1 MSKSKERALTY
12 SLLAHIREEGKL
24 ISGPLDMFAPL
35 VKRVLA
41 KMNEKGVFSG
51 KSLLEIKE
59 YSEEIYGIDFPTPV
73 LEQILKK
80 IAKEIN
86 TEDEVKFILNKD
98 KSFQIKNYAFTEFED
113 VVQAKKVD
121 VENIEKLFKVF
132 CETCDPPPN
141 KDVSL
146 IQFIESS
153 KYSLAKYLSSYENS
167 DKDFRVEAQFV
178 DFFRKIPGVY
188 NQIRDLFLGVIIASY
203 LHYQPEM
210 VKTEV
215 ELLLDTNFLLGLLDL
230 NTPESTNTCRKVLEI
245 TLSQGYK
252 ITVLND
258 TLTETSNL
266 LKAKAE
272 HINTTFLQRNVYPED
287 IYNACDRRGLNKAD
301 LDRIADKLEEDV
313 SKFQVSIIYDTTKYV
328 NLAKFSH
335 EYKRLKKFRSSDF
348 SALHDATALQY
359 VKRKRKKKIKDF
371 ELVNC
376 WFVNNSINRGEY
388 EGAWDGKTEWFQPE
402 EIRAD
407 DLLNILWLSS
417 PEINNSI
424 DSLEFSEIGLSS
436 LVSLALTHSLP
447 KASIIRE
454 LENNIQKY
462 SNDESITDL
471 DVLRLSTRITNK
483 QIGNISY
490 LNALAKQDKERFVNK
505 IKEEARKQ
513 EEIEERR
520 ISRLEKIITE
530 MEEKGESLIRL
541 KAEYEKKIRDVDL
554 KKDSEQELE
563 KLRSELSQEKK
574 ERLTIEN
581 QRRKELRTNF
591 IQKKLSKWRKRTLVE
606 LLIWMLLWLVITV
619 GFLWSSGWNFNK
631 ALERFI
637 QFKSNII
644 ISSLVALAGIV
655 FSGVTI
661 KTLFNKY
668 RNHSNIEAYKKSID
682 IPDDYKDVDNI

>member
-59 YSEEIYGIDFPTPV
+59 YSEKIYGIDFPIPV
-73 LEQILKK
+73 LEQILRK
-80 IAKEIN
+80 IAEEIN

-121 VENIEKLFKVF
+121 VENIEKLFKGF
-132 CETCDPPPN
+132 CETCDPTPD

-153 KYSLAKYLSSYENS
+153 KYSLAKHLSSYEKS
-167 DKDFRVEAQFV
+167 DKDYTVEAQFV

-203 LHYQPEM
+203 LHYQPEE
-210 VKTEV
+210 VKMEV

-252 ITVLND
+252 VTVLSD

-272 HINTTFLQRNVYPED
+272 HINTTFLQRSVYPED
-287 IYNACDRRGLNKAD
+287 IYNACERRSLNKAD
-301 LDRIADKLEEDV
+301 LERIADKLEEEV
-313 SKFQVSIIYDTTKYV
+313 SKFHVSIIYDTTKYV
-328 NLAKFSH
+328 NLAKFSP

-388 EGAWDGKTEWFQPE
+388 EGTWDGKTEWFQPE

-417 PEINNSI
+417 PKINNSI

-436 LVSLALTHSLP
+436 LVSLTLTHSLP

-454 LENNIQKY
+454 LENNIHKY
-462 SNDESITDL
+462 SDDESITDL
-471 DVLRLSTRITNK
+471 DILRLSTRITNK
-483 QIGNISY
+483 QIQHVSD

-513 EEIEERR
+513 EEIEEKR
-520 ISRLEKIITE
+520 ISRLEKIISE
-530 MEEKGESLIRL
+530 MEVKGESLIRL
-541 KAEYEKKIRDVDL
+541 KTEYEKKIRDVDL
-554 KKDSEQELE
+554 KKESERELE
-563 KLRSELSQEKK
+563 NLRSELNQERK
-574 ERLTIEN
+574 ERLKVDN
-581 QRRKELRTNF
+581 QRRKELRSNF
-591 IQKKLSKWRKRTLVE
+591 IQKELNKWRRKTWVE
-606 LLIWMLLWLVITV
+606 FLIWMLLWLIITI
-619 GFLWSSGWNFNK
+619 GFLWTSDWNFNK
-631 ALERFI
+631 ALEGFI
-637 QFKSNII
+637 QLKANII
-644 ISSLVALAGIV
+644 ISSLFALAGIV
-655 FSGVTI
+655 FSGITI
-661 KTLFNKY
+661 RTLFNKY

-682 IPDDYKDVDNI
+682 IPDDYKELNL